1 MVYQPAAPAR
11 TLPLLSLRA
20 GNSLKV
26 QWMLSSRSAS
36 GRGGGG
42 DGGAGVASTLAETN
56 DGGGPEQQGTVQ
68 GKTPLAQQHPQAR
81 QVGQDHEDD
90 VGGQQT
96 GQRPA
101 ELRG

>member
-1 MVYQPAAPAR
+1 M
-11 TLPLLSLRA
+11 LSLRA

-56 DGGGPEQQGTVQ
+56 DGGGPEQQGTAQ
-68 GKTPLAQQHPQAR
+68 GTAPLAQQHPQAG
-81 QVGQDHEDD
+81 QVWQDDEDD
-90 VGGQQT
+90 TGGQQT
-96 GQRPA
+96 GQRPT
-101 ELRG
+101 ELWCRAALRAPY